1 MMNIGFI
8 GAGSMGSLLIEA
20 LIIAEAVE
28 PFHISVSNRTYSKAE
43 ELACKFPGLQAKQN
57 NTSVVQQ
64 SDIIFLCI
72 KPHEFANVISE
83 IKPFVTDE
91 QLIVSITS
99 PVQLSHLS
107 QELNCHIAKIIPSI
121 TNKMWSGATLCIY
134 GDQIDEAHQTM
145 LEQLLAYISEPIRIE
160 ESFTRIVSDIS
171 SCGPAFMSFLL
182 QQFVDAAVEE
192 TGISRDGAMMIA
204 SNMML
209 GTGLLLTE
217 GGMTTEDVQR
227 RVAVP
232 GGITAQALAMLQ
244 KDTGGIFNNLIRTTH
259 AKYYEDV
266 EVVSAQFNKE
276 EVSEQ

>member
-1 MMNIGFI
+1 MNIGFI

-20 LIIAEAVE
+20 FIIAEAVE
-28 PFHISVSNRTYSKAE
+28 PNQISVSNRTNSKVE
-43 ELACKFPGLQAKQN
+43 QLACKFPGLQAKQT
-57 NTSVVQQ
+57 NTAVVQQ
-64 SDIIFLCI
+64 ADIVFLCI
-72 KPHEFANVISE
+72 KPHEFAHVISE
-83 IKPFVTDE
+83 IKPFVRDE

-99 PVQLSHLS
+99 PVQLSHLE

-134 GDQIDEAHQTM
+134 SEQIDEAHQTM

-160 ESFTRIVSDIS
+160 ESYTRIVSDIS
-171 SCGPAFMSFLL
+171 SCGPAFMSFFL

-192 TGISRDGAMMIA
+192 TGISRDAAMMIA

-217 GGMTTEDVQR
+217 GGMTPEEVQR

-232 GGITAQALAMLQ
+232 GGITAKALAMLK
-244 KDTGGIFNNLIRTTH
+244 KDSTGLFNSLIRTTH
-259 AKYYEDV
+259 AKYFEDV
-266 EVVSAQFNKE
+266 EVVSAQFKKE
-276 EVSEQ
+276 EVREQ

>member
-1 MMNIGFI
+1 MNIGFI

-20 LIIAEAVE
+20 FIIAEAVE
-28 PFHISVSNRTYSKAE
+28 PNQISVSNRTYSKVE
-43 ELACKFPGLQAKQN
+43 QLACKFPGLQAKQT
-57 NTSVVQQ
+57 NTAVVQQ
-64 SDIIFLCI
+64 ADIVFLCI
-72 KPHEFANVISE
+72 KPHEFAHVISE
-83 IKPFVTDE
+83 IKPFVRDE

-99 PVQLSHLS
+99 PVQLSHLE

-134 GDQIDEAHQTM
+134 SEQIDEAHQTM

-160 ESFTRIVSDIS
+160 ESYTRIVSDIS
-171 SCGPAFMSFLL
+171 SCGPAFMSFFL

-192 TGISRDGAMMIA
+192 TGISRDAAMMIA

-217 GGMTTEDVQR
+217 GGMTPEEVQR

-232 GGITAQALAMLQ
+232 GGITAKALAMLK
-244 KDTGGIFNNLIRTTH
+244 KDSTGLFNSLIRTTH
-259 AKYYEDV
+259 AKYFEDV
-266 EVVSAQFNKE
+266 EVVSAQFKKE
-276 EVSEQ
+276 EVREQ